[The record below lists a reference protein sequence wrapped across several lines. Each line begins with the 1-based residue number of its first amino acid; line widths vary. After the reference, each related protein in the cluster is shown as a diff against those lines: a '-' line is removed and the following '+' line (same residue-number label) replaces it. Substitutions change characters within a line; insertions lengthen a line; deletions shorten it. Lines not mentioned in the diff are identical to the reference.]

1 MTVTIK
7 HLEEEKQGHIEE
19 RKLPKAWKVLGS
31 GLLMTKLHTC
41 CIGCKS
47 AAELVIFFFFLSLFI
62 YFLGERDTASRRG
75 PEREREG
82 ERIPCRLHAA
92 SAEPDTGLE
101 PTKPDHDLS

>member
-47 AAELVIFFFFLSLFI
+47 AAELIIFFFFFKFI
-62 YFLGERDTASRRG
+62 YIFFG
-75 PEREREG
+75 RERHSE
-82 ERIPCRLHAA
+82 
-92 SAEPDTGLE
+92 
-101 PTKPDHDLS
+101 